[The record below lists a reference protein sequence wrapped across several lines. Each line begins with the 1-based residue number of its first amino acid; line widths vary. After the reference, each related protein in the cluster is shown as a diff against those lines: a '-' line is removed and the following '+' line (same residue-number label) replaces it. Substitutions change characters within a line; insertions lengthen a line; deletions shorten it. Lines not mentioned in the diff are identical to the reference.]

1 MRSNW
6 QKQLTTCGELFAIFT
21 KIGPSTFG
29 GGYAM
34 IPIIER
40 EIVGKRQWLDESEL
54 ADMLSLAGSAPG
66 GVAVNSAVFVGYRKA
81 GIAGAIASVI
91 GITLPALLIVIALSL
106 VYVLYGAHPKLVAA
120 LKGIHGAVIAL
131 ILMAAYRMAKAAV
144 IDKTTAVVA
153 IATVLLQVLLK
164 INPIYII
171 VIGLFAGIAII
182 KGKEFLGHRT
192 GIDKMP
198 LQPSAQELFAPEY
211 YI

>member
-1 MRSNW
+1 MQRDW
-6 QKQLTTCGELFAIFT
+6 RHQLNICGELFAVFT

-40 EIVGKRQWLDESEL
+40 EVVEKRQWLDEAEL

-66 GVAVNSAVFVGYRKA
+66 GVGVNSAVFVGYRKA
-81 GIAGAIASVI
+81 GIAGAIASIV
-91 GITLPALLIVIALSL
+91 GVTLPALLIVIALSL
-106 VYVLYGAHPKLVAA
+106 VYLFYGANPKLVAA

-144 IDKTTAVVA
+144 IDKTTAAVA
-153 IATVLLQVLLK
+153 IATVLLQVLFKL
-164 INPIYII
+164 NPIYII
-171 VIGLFAGIAII
+171 LIGLFAGIAII
-182 KGKEFLGHRT
+182 KGKKLLGQRT
-192 GIDKMP
+192 NMEKIRTH
-198 LQPSAQELFAPEY
+198 PSAQELFAPEY

>member
-1 MRSNW
+1 MLSNW
-6 QKQLTTCGELFAIFT
+6 QKQFRTCGELFAIFT

-40 EIVGKRQWLDESEL
+40 EIVGKRQWLDEAEL

-91 GITLPALLIVIALSL
+91 GITLPALMIVIVLSL
-106 VYVLYGAHPKLVAA
+106 VYLLYGSNPKLIAA

-131 ILMAAYRMAKAAV
+131 ILMAAYRMAKASV
-144 IDKTTAVVA
+144 IDKTTAAVA
-153 IATVLLQVLLK
+153 IVTVLVQVIFK

-182 KGKEFLGHRT
+182 KGKELIGHRT
-192 GIDKMP
+192 SMDQ
-198 LQPSAQELFAPEY
+198 LQSRPSAQELFAPEY